1 MNAQG
6 EDVVAGIRTPL
17 EISELAAIMPECYEQ
32 LVTIYQNLEK
42 HYKDMQDMEF
52 TIQEGKL
59 YILQTRNGKRTAAA
73 AVKMA
78 VDMEKEGLID
88 EKTALLRVKPEQLDS
103 LLHKQIVPTAKN
115 SAELLTKGL
124 PASPGAAVGM
134 IVFTATAAHDW
145 AEE

>member
-6 EDVVAGIRTPL
+6 EDVVAGIRTPK
-17 EISELAAIMPECYEQ
+17 EIQELDDVMPECYKE
-32 LVTIYQNLEK
+32 LVDIYQKLEK

-78 VDMEKEGLID
+78 VDML
-88 EKTALLRVKPEQLDS
+88 
-103 LLHKQIVPTAKN
+103 
-115 SAELLTKGL
+115 
-124 PASPGAAVGM
+124 
-134 IVFTATAAHDW
+134 
-145 AEE
+145 EE

>member
-17 EISELAAIMPECYEQ
+17 EILELEKIMPDCYRE
-32 LVTIYQNLEK
+32 LVDIYERLER

-73 AVKMA
+73 AIKMA
-78 VDMEKEGLID
+78 VDMVKE
-88 EKTALLRVKPEQLDS
+88 
-103 LLHKQIVPTAKN
+103 
-115 SAELLTKGL
+115 
-124 PASPGAAVGM
+124 
-134 IVFTATAAHDW
+134 
-145 AEE
+145 

>member
-17 EISELAAIMPECYEQ
+17 EITELEKIMPDCYKQ

-52 TIQEGKL
+52 TIEEGKL

-78 VDMEKEGLID
+78 VDMVNEGLID
-88 EKTALLRVKPEQLDS
+88 EKTGVLRVKPEQLDA
-103 LLHKQIVPTAKN
+103 LLHKQINPEAKKT
-115 SAELLTKGL
+115 AELLTKGL
-124 PASPGAAVGM
+124 PASP
-134 IVFTATAAHDW
+134 
-145 AEE
+145 

>member
-17 EISELAAIMPECYEQ
+17 EISELEKIMPDCYRE
-32 LVTIYQNLEK
+32 LVDIYEGLEK

-73 AVKMA
+73 AIKMA
-78 VDMEKEGLID
+78 VDMVRE
-88 EKTALLRVKPEQLDS
+88 
-103 LLHKQIVPTAKN
+103 
-115 SAELLTKGL
+115 
-124 PASPGAAVGM
+124 
-134 IVFTATAAHDW
+134 
-145 AEE
+145 